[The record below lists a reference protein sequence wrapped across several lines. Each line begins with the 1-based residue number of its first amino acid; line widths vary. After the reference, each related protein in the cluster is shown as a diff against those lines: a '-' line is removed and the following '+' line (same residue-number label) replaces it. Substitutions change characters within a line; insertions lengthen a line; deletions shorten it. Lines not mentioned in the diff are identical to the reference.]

1 MTKRF
6 ENQVFIFAAM
16 LLAVGDVLA
25 LLLFTF
31 FGTMEHQMDS
41 GFREIWNMTFP
52 FIMAWLL
59 AGLLVGAYRSKA
71 YATMPQAAAA
81 TVKTAVLAM
90 PLGLLFRWFLYD
102 KPASLEFVLVSFIFV
117 LLFLLLWRWAFTWL
131 IRNI

>member
-41 GFREIWNMTFP
+41 GFREIWNITLP
-52 FIMAWLL
+52 FIIAWLL
-59 AGLLVGAYRSKA
+59 AGLLTGAYRSKA
-71 YATMPQAAAA
+71 YAAMSQAASS
-81 TVKTAVLAM
+81 TLKTAVLGM
-90 PLGLLFRWFLYD
+90 PIGLLLRWFLYD
-102 KPASLEFVLVSFIFV
+102 KPATWTFVIVAFVFV